1 MEYRQARYLRL
12 PAPLMRFR
20 GSSSSHGHEPPGG
33 DQNKWGPPA
42 GLQRHVINEEKD
54 GSFTDVQRA
63 SCCFRGLLK
72 LTLKEAGMAL
82 PANMTKIVR
91 LRNAIMHRGFLRGTD
106 NDVAPNFYP
115 AAIGVWSSVMPC
127 WAVVAAIR
135 GAEPSVERSA
145 ADRRAAA

>member
-1 MEYRQARYLRL
+1 
-12 PAPLMRFR
+12 
-20 GSSSSHGHEPPGG
+20 
-33 DQNKWGPPA
+33 
-42 GLQRHVINEEKD
+42 
-54 GSFTDVQRA
+54 
-63 SCCFRGLLK
+63 
-72 LTLKEAGMAL
+72 MAL

-91 LRNAIMHRGFLRGTD
+91 LRNAIMHRGFIRGTD